1 MFIKVNEMFQTIS
14 VMSTKKDCFQ
24 GFIYLP
30 GLKINLSAQAKTSFL
45 TQSED
50 FYC

>member
-1 MFIKVNEMFQTIS
+1 MFQTVS
-14 VMSTKKDCFQ
+14 VMSTKEDCFQ

-30 GLKINLSAQAKTSFL
+30 DLKINLSAQAKTALL